1 MMKYALIG
9 LMLLVG
15 MQQALLAQDDGVHRK
30 SKAEM
35 LFNMNPP
42 FVNNIHTAHLLK
54 GEAMIIELA
63 DLNDYDLLNNL
74 DSIMEE
80 MMKDIEFYKDSMPVT
95 GNIRIDYVITE
106 DSREKIMRFVK
117 YPSSGDLYVKQ
128 NIDIARLKL
137 DQDTVHIILQKKPN
151 DRSNHAHFYD
161 FPAQVTFCL
170 NNYADIDTLLNNKG
184 FLRSIVDTLKNA
196 IPAKKINPEH
206 DFPYGGPTQSTVDYY
221 PYSAFNKMRRSS
233 VILPHGKLEAP
244 MAYNRN
250 KFAAYGNFSAGL
262 IRNTFAPG
270 IEAGISHI
278 KFDRSPYPDHFYFT
292 SLYLSS
298 VYFFSSGGD
307 GGQVVNDNYFVNIES
322 GSAGMDDD
330 MLGVKV
336 RSVSLGGGYLIISK
350 GDYFKANTFRLFM
363 GLRLGSG
370 LSVYPELIGT
380 NNLKQIFP
388 GMTLKIFGFKR
399 EQHLKL
405 I

>member
-1 MMKYALIG
+1 MKYSLIG
-9 LMLLVG
+9 LLLQIAV
-15 MQQALLAQDDGVHRK
+15 MQHPLFAQDQGNHRK

-54 GEAMIIELA
+54 NESMIIELA
-63 DLNDYDLLNNL
+63 DLTDYDLLNNL
-74 DSIMEE
+74 DSIMREL
-80 MMKDIEFYKDSMPVT
+80 MKDIEFYKDSMPVT
-95 GNIRIDYVITE
+95 GNIRIDYVVTE
-106 DSREKIMRFVK
+106 DSHEKIMRFAK
-117 YPSSGDLYVKQ
+117 YSAEGEFFVKQ
-128 NIDIARLKL
+128 RNDIARLKL

-170 NNYADIDTLLNNKG
+170 NNYTDIDTLLNNKG
-184 FLRSIVDTLKNA
+184 FIKAVVDTLMNA
-196 IPAKKINPEH
+196 IPPKKVNPEH
-206 DFPYGGPTQSTVDYY
+206 EFPYGGPTQSTVDYY
-221 PYSAFNKMRRSS
+221 PYSTYNKIRRSS

-244 MAYNRN
+244 LPYNRT

-262 IRNTFAPG
+262 IRNTFTPG
-270 IEAGISHI
+270 VEAGITHL
-278 KFDRSPYPDHFYFT
+278 KFNRSPYPDHFFFT
-292 SLYLSS
+292 SLYVSS

-307 GGQVVNDNYFVNIES
+307 GNQVVNDNYFVNIES

-350 GDYFKANTFRLFM
+350 GEYFKANTVRLFM

-370 LSVYPELIGT
+370 LSIYPELIGT

-399 EQHLKL
+399 EQHFS
-405 I
+405 IR